1 MQAQAAGECDRQNKG
16 GKAQFIEM
24 LYKTKSLMFKKKVT
38 HIKSPTHLVVQR
50 PGSCDGRLRGVRMG
64 GCEGRRD
71 GRNV

>member
-1 MQAQAAGECDRQNKG
+1 
-16 GKAQFIEM
+16 M
-24 LYKTKSLMFKKKVT
+24 LKKKVT

-71 GRNV
+71 GRIVAKNIIIEIAGGTN